1 MSRTRLA
8 RLVALLLAL
17 TLVTAACSQRDDG
30 DDNTSTGDTSGN
42 TDDTTGDGEDVS
54 SIDTSNCPT
63 DPSTPIEGDTIKL
76 VSSYP
81 QSGLTAAFAQI
92 ANGWK
97 AYFDYLNE
105 EEGGVE
111 IAGKKY
117 KIETE
122 DKNDEYNAQKTSQ
135 NIEEMV
141 GTDGEGA
148 FGAFSV
154 VGTANNI
161 AIRDLLGELCVPNLF
176 AATGSPAWGNPDYP
190 WTIGSTLAPYTLEG
204 QVFEQYLSDEKPDA
218 SVAMLVQDDDF
229 GAAYEE
235 GFKSAIE
242 DTDITVSKVERYAP
256 GANEVSSQITSLA
269 SGNSDAFF
277 DGGTLLACP
286 DALTKAKAAGW
297 TPITWIST
305 TCTSK
310 TLMGIADTA
319 GGNDG
324 VLSMTNQKDPLN
336 PAWAEDEAMQL
347 YMEKVEQYSPEA
359 EVDNAIVGYGWTQAA
374 LLVEAMKTA
383 KTASRLGVMDA
394 VRNMDGIT
402 GGLLLPGVEITTGPD
417 DCYMGETVTLMQYD
431 LAKKYFELVGEPI
444 DFEGK
449 TAESTPEDLIT
460 G

>member
-1 MSRTRLA
+1 MSRSRLA

-17 TLVTAACSQRDDG
+17 TLVAAACSQRDDS
-30 DDNTSTGDTSGN
+30 DDTSSGDTSGN
-42 TDDTTGDGEDVS
+42 TGDTSGDGGETP
-54 SIDTSNCPT
+54 SIDTENCASDPT
-63 DPSTPIEGDTIKL
+63 AEVEGDTIKL

-81 QSGLTAAFAQI
+81 QSGLTAAFSQI

-97 AYFDYLNE
+97 AYFQYINE

-176 AATGSPAWGNPDYP
+176 VASGSPAWGNPEYP
-190 WTIGSTLAPYTLEG
+190 WMIGSTLAPYTLEG
-204 QVFEQYLSDEKPDA
+204 QVFEQHLTEEKPDA

-229 GAAYEE
+229 GVAYEE
-235 GFKSAIE
+235 GFTSAIE
-242 DTDITVSKVERYAP
+242 GSDITVAKVEKYAP

-269 SGNSDAFF
+269 ASNADAFF
-277 DGGTLLACP
+277 NGGTLLACP

-324 VLSMTNQKDPLN
+324 VLSMTNLKDPLN
-336 PAWAEDEAMQL
+336 PEWADDEAMKL
-347 YMEKVEQYSPEA
+347 YMEKVEQYSPDA
-359 EVDNAIVGYGWTQAA
+359 EVDNAIVAYGWTQGA

-394 VRNMDGIT
+394 VRNMDGLT
-402 GGLLLPGVEITTGPD
+402 GGLLLPDVTVTTGPD
-417 DCYMGETVTLMQYD
+417 DPYMGETVTLMQYD

-449 TAESTPEDLIT
+449 TAELTPESLIT